1 MSKLLVVEKVA
12 AAAVEEEGDL
22 EAEEAEEVEVVLVEA
37 AKIVDITVA
46 NQRKRMVLISVIH
59 AVGTIKR
66 N

>member
-1 MSKLLVVEKVA
+1 MEKVA

-22 EAEEAEEVEVVLVEA
+22 EAEEAEEVEVVMEEA
-37 AKIVDITVA
+37 EEVVDIAVA

-59 AVGTIKR
+59 AVGMIKR